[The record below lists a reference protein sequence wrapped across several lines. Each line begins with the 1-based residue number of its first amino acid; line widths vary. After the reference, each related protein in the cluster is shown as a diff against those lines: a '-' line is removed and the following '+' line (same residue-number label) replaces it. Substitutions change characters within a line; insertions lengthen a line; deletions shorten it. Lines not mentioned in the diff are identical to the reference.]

1 MGFLDRIRTF
11 FNRPTT
17 GEGLKISD
25 DDFYVGVSPNS
36 FRDRVE
42 GNYQMVLENCLQAWR
57 ENALARRIVNLY
69 TQYVVGPGCGVECDN
84 EAAAAFLARFWS
96 HPLNHMDT
104 RLDELCDEL
113 TRTGNLFL
121 LISSDIAGMTYI
133 RAVPAT
139 AIKNME
145 TAKNDYEQP
154 QYFEYQDDNEVE
166 VKKVY
171 AEDRLFPTLET
182 RMYHF
187 AVNRPVGAKYGE
199 PDLAPVL
206 IWLQR
211 YSMWLE
217 DRCRLNHYR
226 NSFLFTVKTMLK
238 SEEERVQR
246 QNQLNARP
254 LTPGSILVTNESES
268 WDVLSAKLEA
278 GDAEADGLAIKKQI
292 AAGTGIPLHFLAE
305 PESQNKASAEAAGGA
320 TYKSFEQRQKLF
332 LFMCEEIMRIAL
344 RRRRLVDRRIPDPDD
359 IHLELLGAD
368 IYPSDNNDLATAGAT
383 TSNIGTQLRKLGYI
397 SRKEFVRKVYKASG
411 EEDIDIDMLL
421 QEGADDPLTEEEK
434 LIFYNPLKD
443 KDDDPTKYNTT
454 TIDGAVQHYD
464 QGSEVN

>member
-1 MGFLDRIRTF
+1 MGLIDRLRSVF
-11 FNRPTT
+11 SRPTS
-17 GEGLKISD
+17 GNGLKIDD
-25 DDFYVGVSPNS
+25 DDFYVGVSPNA

-42 GNYQMVLENCLQAWR
+42 GNYQMTLENSLQAWR

-69 TQYVVGPGCGVECDN
+69 TQYVVGPGCSVECDN
-84 EAAAAFLARFWS
+84 PEAAAFLERFWT

-121 LISSDIAGMTYI
+121 LISSDLAGMTYI

-139 AIKNME
+139 AIRNVE

-154 QYFEYQDDNEVE
+154 QYFEYQEDNEIE

-182 RMYHF
+182 RMFHF

-206 IWLQR
+206 VWLQR

-217 DRCRLNHYR
+217 DRVRLNHYR
-226 NSFLFTVKTMLK
+226 NSFLFLVKTHLK
-238 SEEERVQR
+238 NENERMQR
-246 QNQLNARP
+246 QNQLNMKAP
-254 LTPGSILVTNESES
+254 TPGSILVTNESEE
-268 WDVLSAKLEA
+268 WDILSAKLEA
-278 GDAEADGLAIKKQI
+278 GDAASDGLAIKKQI

-332 LFMCEEIMRIAL
+332 LYLCEELMRIAL
-344 RRRRLVDRRIPDPDD
+344 RRRRIVDRSIPDPDE
-359 IHLELLGAD
+359 IHLELIGAD
-368 IYPSDNNDLATAGAT
+368 IYPSDNNNLATAGAT

-421 QEGADDPLTEEEK
+421 KEGTDDPLTEEEK
-434 LIFYNPLKD
+434 MIFYKLKD
-443 KDDDPTKYNTT
+443 EDDATKYNTT
-454 TIDGAVQHYD
+454 TVDGSVAHYD

>member
-1 MGFLDRIRTF
+1 MGLFDRIRGYF
-11 FNRPTT
+11 SRPTT
-17 GEGLKISD
+17 GRGLQTGD
-25 DDFYVGVSPNS
+25 DEFYVGVSPNS
-36 FRDRVE
+36 FRDRTE
-42 GNYQMVLENCLQAWR
+42 GNFQVTLENSLQAWR

-69 TQYVVGPGCGVECDN
+69 TQYVVGPGCKVECDN
-84 EAAAAFLARFWS
+84 PDAAAFLEKFWN
-96 HPLNHMDT
+96 HPLNHMDV

-113 TRTGNLFL
+113 TRTGNLFI
-121 LISSDIAGMTYI
+121 LISSDVAGMTYI

-139 AIKNME
+139 AIKNIE

-154 QYFEYQDDNEVE
+154 QYFEYQEDNQIE

-211 YSMWLE
+211 YSGWLE
-217 DRCRLNHYR
+217 DRMRLNHYR
-226 NSFLFTVKTMLK
+226 NSFLFIVKTMLK
-238 SEEERVQR
+238 DEQARKRRQSE
-246 QNQLNARP
+246 LNAIP
-254 LTPGSILVTNESES
+254 PTPGSILVTNESET
-268 WDVLSAKLEA
+268 WDILSAQLEA
-278 GDAEADGLAIKKQI
+278 GDAANDGLAVKKQI

-320 TYKSFEQRQKLF
+320 TYKSFEQRQKVF
-332 LFMCEEIMRIAL
+332 LYFCSELMRIAL
-344 RRRRLVDRRIPDPDD
+344 RRRRLIDRNIPDPDE
-359 IHLELLGAD
+359 IHLELIGSD
-368 IYPSDNNDLATAGAT
+368 IYPSDNNTLATAGAT

-397 SRKEFVRKVYKASG
+397 SRKEFIRKVYKAGG
-411 EEDIDIDMLL
+411 EEDIDVDMILK
-421 QEGADDPLTEEEK
+421 EGLDDPITDWEK
-434 LIFYNPLKD
+434 EIFLRD

-454 TIDGAVQHYD
+454 TIDGSVAHYD

>member
-1 MGFLDRIRTF
+1 MGLIDRIRGYF
-11 FNRPTT
+11 SRPTT
-17 GEGLKISD
+17 GQGLKTGD
-25 DDFYVGVSPNS
+25 DEFYVGVSPNS
-36 FRDRVE
+36 FRDRTE
-42 GNYQMVLENCLQAWR
+42 GNFQVTLENSLQAWR

-84 EAAAAFLARFWS
+84 PEAAAFLDKFWN
-96 HPLNHMDT
+96 HPLNHMDV

-113 TRTGNLFL
+113 TRTGNLFI

-139 AIKNME
+139 AIKNIE

-154 QYFEYQDDNEVE
+154 QFFEYQEDNQIEI
-166 VKKVY
+166 KKVY

-187 AVNRPVGAKYGE
+187 AVNRPVGGKYGE

-211 YSMWLE
+211 YSQWLE
-217 DRCRLNHYR
+217 DRVRLNHYR

-238 SEEERVQR
+238 DEDARKRR
-246 QNQLNARP
+246 QNELNMKP
-254 LTPGSILVTNESES
+254 PTPGSILVTNESET
-268 WDVLSAKLEA
+268 WDVISAKLES
-278 GDAEADGLAIKKQI
+278 GDAANDGLAIKKQI

-320 TYKSFEQRQKLF
+320 TYKSFEQRQKVF
-332 LFMCEEIMRIAL
+332 LYLCEELMRIAL
-344 RRRRLVDRRIPDPDD
+344 RRRRLIDRSIPDPDD
-359 IHLELLGAD
+359 IHLELIGAD
-368 IYPSDNNDLATAGAT
+368 IYPSDNNNLATAGAT

-411 EEDIDIDMLL
+411 EEDIDVDMILK
-421 QEGADDPLTEEEK
+421 EGIDDPLTEEEK
-434 LIFYNPLKD
+434 IIFYRLAD
-443 KDDDPTKYNTT
+443 GEDDPTKYNTT
-454 TIDGAVQHYD
+454 TIDGSVAHYD

>member
-1 MGFLDRIRTF
+1 MGLLDRIRGI

-17 GEGLKISD
+17 GQGLRANE

-42 GNYQMVLENCLQAWR
+42 GNYQMVLENSLQAWR

-69 TQYVVGPGCGVECDN
+69 TQYVVGTGLSVDCDN
-84 EAAAAFLARFWS
+84 PDAAEFLEKFWN
-96 HPLNHMDT
+96 HPLNHMDV

-121 LISSDIAGMTYI
+121 LISSDISGMTYV

-139 AIKNME
+139 AIKNIE

-154 QYFEYQDDNEVE
+154 EYFEYQEDNQIE

-187 AVNRPVGAKYGE
+187 AVNRPIGGKYGE

-217 DRCRLNHYR
+217 DRMRLNHYR
-226 NSFLFTVKTMLK
+226 NSFLFVVKTMLK

-246 QNQLNARP
+246 QNQLNQRP
-254 LTPGSILVTNESES
+254 LSPGSILVTNESET
-268 WDVLSAKLEA
+268 WDVLSAKLE
-278 GDAEADGLAIKKQI
+278 GSDAANDGLAIKKQI

-305 PESQNKASAEAAGGA
+305 PEQQSKTSAEAAGGA

-332 LFMCEEIMRIAL
+332 MYMCEELMKIAL
-344 RRRRLVDRRIPDPDD
+344 RRRRIVDRNIPDPDE
-359 IHLELLGAD
+359 IHLEILGSD
-368 IYPSDNNDLATAGAT
+368 IYPSDNTNLATAGAT

-411 EEDIDIDMLL
+411 EEDIDVDMLL
-421 QEGADDPLTEEEK
+421 QEGAEDPLTEEEK

-443 KDDDPTKYNTT
+443 EDDPTKYNTT
-454 TIDGAVQHYD
+454 TIDGAVPHFD